1 MTDADR
7 SAKRREILDSY
18 SRDLRSYRNVRNR
31 AVWRAAQ
38 EFDEQRARLRRR
50 RDAALEA
57 LGREAKLP

>member
-31 AVWRAAQ
+31 AVWRAGQ